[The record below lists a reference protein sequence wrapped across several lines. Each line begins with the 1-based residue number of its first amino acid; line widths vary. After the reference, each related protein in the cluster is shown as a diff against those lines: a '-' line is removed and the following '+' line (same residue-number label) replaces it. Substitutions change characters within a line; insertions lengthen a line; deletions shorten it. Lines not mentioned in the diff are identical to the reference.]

1 MVAEV
6 EFFVLVAGT
15 EGRLKIKMKKEK
27 KSDSRPKK
35 SSLFLFLS
43 ELVPFFLARRF
54 FSSDVVVVIGF

>member
-15 EGRLKIKMKKEK
+15 EGRLKIKMKKE
-27 KSDSRPKK
+27 KK